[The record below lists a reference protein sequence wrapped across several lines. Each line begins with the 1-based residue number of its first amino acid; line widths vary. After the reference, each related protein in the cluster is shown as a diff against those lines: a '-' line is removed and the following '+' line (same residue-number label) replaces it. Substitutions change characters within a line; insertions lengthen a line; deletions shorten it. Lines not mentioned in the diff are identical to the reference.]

1 MSNTTGQWCDGNSVE
16 LLINGEDFYADRKSV
31 V

>member
-16 LLINGEDFYADRKSV
+16 LLINEMKLLRRLARV
-31 V
+31 